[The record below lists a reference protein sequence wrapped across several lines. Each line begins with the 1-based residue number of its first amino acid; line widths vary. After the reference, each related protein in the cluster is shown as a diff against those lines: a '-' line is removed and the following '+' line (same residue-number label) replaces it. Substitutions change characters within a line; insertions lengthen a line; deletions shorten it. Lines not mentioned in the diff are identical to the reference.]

1 MFVDKDGFICE
12 RFFAL
17 VHVKDSTSLTLRD
30 EIFNVLSHHELVIQ
44 NIQD

>member
-1 MFVDKDGFICE
+1 MVLFVKGF
-12 RFFAL
+12 L
-17 VHVKDSTSLTLRD
+17 LVGVVHVKDTTSLTLRD